1 MKTLSIMAIAALSV
15 SAVAFSA
22 KGAEARDTLS
32 FPYEP
37 HEISTAEGA
46 AALLQRIETY
56 ARGQCRLVMDTGA
69 RNPKFKTCADDMV
82 KQLITTIDSPHLH
95 RAARGKGPTLAMFA
109 Q

>member
-15 SAVAFSA
+15 SAVASSA
-22 KGAEARDTLS
+22 QEAGKRDTVS

-37 HEISTAEGA
+37 HEISTVEGA

-56 ARGQCRLVMDTGA
+56 ARGQCRLITDTGA
-69 RNPKFKTCADDMV
+69 RNPKSKACADDIV
-82 KQLITTIDSPHLH
+82 KQLIATIDSPHLH
-95 RAARGKGPTLAMFA
+95 RAARGKGPTLAMLA